1 MEIIVYVILFASMV
15 PCKIIGLELIGVMQ
29 LAYFTLAQQKDVN
42 ALL

>member
-1 MEIIVYVILFASMV
+1 MEILVYVVFFVSMI
-15 PCKIIGLELIGVMQ
+15 PCKVIGLELIGVMQ